1 MRVSLKLLLPLA
13 LVLSLAAC
21 AVMDQ
26 APAPTLESNA
36 KWALLPFLNH
46 TETPQ
51 AGLRAETITENLLR
65 SLGARNLQRYP
76 ATLNKETLLDA
87 TESKVVAEAM
97 NWAKQ
102 QGVRYA
108 LTGNVD
114 EWRYKVGIDGEPAV
128 GITLQLL
135 DVQSGAVVWSGVAAG
150 TGWSRDGLSAVAQ
163 KLIKEMLVKAK
174 LPQ

>member
-1 MRVSLKLLLPLA
+1 M
-13 LVLSLAAC
+13 
-21 AVMDQ
+21 
-26 APAPTLESNA
+26 
-36 KWALLPFLNH
+36 
-46 TETPQ
+46 
-51 AGLRAETITENLLR
+51 
-65 SLGARNLQRYP
+65 
-76 ATLNKETLLDA
+76 
-87 TESKVVAEAM
+87 AEAT